1 MRELVSKGKSRYLL
15 LVHLIFVVKYRK
27 RLLITYGADVKLK
40 MEEIANRND
49 FEIDTMEVDEDHI
62 HLMVTYS
69 PSISITQIV
78 RVLKGETTYYLWNTY
93 PSALKKHF
101 WRKHIFWSPSYFACS
116 VGNASQEVIR
126 KYIAN
131 QGN

>member
-49 FEIDTMEVDEDHI
+49 FEIDTMEV
-62 HLMVTYS
+62 VTYS

-93 PSALKKHF
+93 PSAGVFCRTSIKERARSLSESRPNF
-101 WRKHIFWSPSYFACS
+101 L
-116 VGNASQEVIR
+116 VISLLLTQR
-126 KYIAN
+126 GI
-131 QGN
+131 QQ